1 MYKDGMGYFLGVVEA
16 AEVSKSQPESQ
27 LSPLIAMFIL
37 FD

>member
-1 MYKDGMGYFLGVVEA
+1 MYNDGMWYFPGVVEA
-16 AEVSKSQPESQ
+16 VGVSKSQPESE